1 MILGPKPKIM
11 PKPISTD
18 FRRRVV
24 DAYRAGEGGYK
35 KLAARFSLSWNSVRR
50 WVHLEKTT
58 NSLSPRKQEVFVPAK
73 ITPSEYSAL
82 KQLVQ
87 EKPDRTLQEL
97 ASEWHEKYGT
107 KMHISSMHRALNKAK
122 LSFKKNL

>member
-1 MILGPKPKIM
+1 MIM

-35 KLAARFSLSWNSVRR
+35 KLATRFSLNWNSVRR

-58 NSLSPRKQEVFVPAK
+58 NSLSPRKQEVFAPAK
-73 ITPSEYSAL
+73 ITPSEYSEL

-97 ASEWHEKYGT
+97 ASEWSKRYGI

-122 LSFKKNL
+122 LSFKKNFQSPRA